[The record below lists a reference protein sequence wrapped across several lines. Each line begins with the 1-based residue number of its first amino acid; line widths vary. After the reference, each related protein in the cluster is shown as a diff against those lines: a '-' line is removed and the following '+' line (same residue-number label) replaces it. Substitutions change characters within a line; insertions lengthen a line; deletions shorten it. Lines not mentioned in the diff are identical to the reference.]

1 MSPRSP
7 TNLPASVRRQLLNR
21 ARSTGEDFN
30 LILKHYAIERLLFR
44 LAQSRHSDQ
53 FVLKGAMLFKVWTG
67 RLYRPTQDLDLL
79 GFGDESG
86 DGVVR
91 QFAEIVAAEV
101 EPDGL
106 RFDATSIRA
115 EEIRE
120 DQEYRGQR
128 VRLTATLGSARV
140 DVQIDIGFGDVVT
153 PTAQM
158 IEYPSLLDLP
168 APRVR
173 AYSRESVVA
182 EKLQAIV
189 ALGFLNSRMKDYY
202 DIWSMSREFGFEGP
216 ILSEAISATFSRRKT
231 TLPELVPIGLSLEF
245 ASDADKVTQ
254 WVAFLRRSA
263 LEVEG
268 HSLAALLGEML
279 EFLTPPMRAAAG
291 GQRFTL
297 TWPAGGPWR

>member
-1 MSPRSP
+1 VSPRRP
-7 TNLPASVRRQLLNR
+7 TNLPTSVRRRLLNR
-21 ARSTGEDFN
+21 AHSTGEDFN
-30 LILKHYAIERLLFR
+30 LILKHYAIERLLYR
-44 LAQSRHSDQ
+44 IAQSPHSGQ

-86 DGVVR
+86 EGVVR
-91 QFAEIVAAEV
+91 LFAEIVVTDV

-106 RFDATSIRA
+106 AFDPTSIRA

-153 PTAQM
+153 PMAQV
-158 IEYPSLLDLP
+158 IAYPTLLDLP

-182 EKLQAIV
+182 EKFQAIV
-189 ALGFLNSRMKDYY
+189 ALGFLNSRMKDFY
-202 DIWSMSREFGFEGP
+202 DIWSMSREFDFDGSV
-216 ILSEAISATFSRRKT
+216 LSDAIRATFSRRKT
-231 TLPELVPIGLSLEF
+231 TLPELVPVGLSSVF
-245 ASDADKVTQ
+245 ASDADKATQ
-254 WVAFLRRSA
+254 WAAFLRRST
-263 LEVEG
+263 LEAGGRDLRAV
-268 HSLAALLGEML
+268 LGEMQD
-279 EFLTPPMRAAAG
+279 FLMPPTQAAAIG
-291 GQRFTL
+291 RRFTMAWL
-297 TWPAGGPWR
+297 AGGPWR